1 MTRKCCVSVSVV
13 PGVAGGRRQRRS
25 APAVSPGVRLALL
38 ACIVAVS
45 HTHRHNSARARRT
58 TPQPAALG
66 VGRAKKSTR
75 QDQKKQNYIYIYYHT
90 EDDRCSRRGTHKS
103 HRTHKCHIISIVSR
117 SDLNLYRLHSAT
129 ANTHTHSTVV
139 SDTRARRACAG
150 IAGRHTH
157 PLSHLT

>member
-1 MTRKCCVSVSVV
+1 M
-13 PGVAGGRRQRRS
+13 
-25 APAVSPGVRLALL
+25 
-38 ACIVAVS
+38 
-45 HTHRHNSARARRT
+45 
-58 TPQPAALG
+58 
-66 VGRAKKSTR
+66 
-75 QDQKKQNYIYIYYHT
+75 QKKAHSVAHGKTSEKAELHPIYIYYHT

-103 HRTHKCHIISIVSR
+103 QRTHKCHIISIVSR